1 MLKAKYF
8 SLKPLVDHYGTVR
21 PLNWRQLFKNAHP
34 VDVEIGCGLGEFL
47 AKTAATSPERN
58 FIGIELEW
66 KRLVKTLRKVESSRL
81 GNVRVL
87 RLDAT
92 VAFERLFAPRSIDKV
107 YCLFPCPWPKKK
119 HAKHRLFSRNF
130 LRLLN
135 SRLTSGGELLLV
147 TDHYPYVEWI
157 RGQMRSAGLGLTERN
172 IAPQF
177 DTKFERKWT
186 ASGQQEFFEMHFKKK
201 RHIDV
206 PLKEDA
212 PVRKF
217 YEKDFSADRF
227 QIQDHKGEV
236 VVISKDFLFDEK
248 RKRAM
253 VNVLVSEENLT
264 QNVWI
269 SIAKAKDQWR
279 ISLPRGGIVFPTV
292 GVNKALELVAQ
303 AVRKTAKART

>member
-1 MLKAKYF
+1 
-8 SLKPLVDHYGTVR
+8 
-21 PLNWRQLFKNAHP
+21 
-34 VDVEIGCGLGEFL
+34 VEIGCGLGEFL
-47 AKTAATSPERN
+47 TRTATASPEKN
-58 FIGIELEW
+58 FVGIELEW
-66 KRLVKTLRKVESSRL
+66 KRLVKTLRKVESSGL
-81 GNVRVL
+81 NNVRVF
-87 RLDAT
+87 RLDA
-92 VAFERLFAPRSIDKV
+92 VVVFERLFAPRSIAKV

-119 HAKHRLFSRNF
+119 HTKHRLFSRNF

-135 SRLTSGGELLLV
+135 SRLASGGELLLV

-157 RGQMRSAGLGLTERN
+157 RGQLRSTGLELAERK

-186 ASGQQEFFEMHFKKK
+186 AGGQREFFEMYFKKK

-212 PVRKF
+212 AVRKF

-227 QIQDHKGEV
+227 HVQDHKGEV
-236 VVISKDFLFDEK
+236 IVISKDFLFDEK

-253 VNVLVSEENLT
+253 VNLLVSEENLT

-269 SIAKAKDQWR
+269 SIAKAGDRWR
-279 ISLPRGGIVFPTV
+279 ISLPRGGIVFPTA
-292 GVNKALELVAQ
+292 GINKALELVAQ
-303 AVRKTAKART
+303 AVRKTAKVQS